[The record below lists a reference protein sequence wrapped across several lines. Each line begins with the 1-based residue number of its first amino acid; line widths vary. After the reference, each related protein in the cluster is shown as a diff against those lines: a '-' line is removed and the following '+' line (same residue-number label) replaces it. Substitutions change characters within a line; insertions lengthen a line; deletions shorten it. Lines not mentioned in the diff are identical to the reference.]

1 MLLRA
6 LALLAVGN
14 SLFCAAHSQTN
25 WRRTESVTLGP
36 SAARIEV
43 SSTHR
48 IRVIVNS
55 GPRKTLV
62 GADMNPDSV
71 RSWAQSVHSE
81 LDAPKSLSYEF
92 ENTIQLQ
99 PAAKGTDSAGYIVTI
114 ADSVGETLPA
124 FATLIQTE
132 ALLGALT
139 RAANRILLLPE
150 SELKQSGP
158 LPEDS
163 ALIACDHVRDS
174 ILTQVPPE
182 RWPYARSVVRP
193 AHYPKVPSDAPP
205 GIPISASLVVLPDGS
220 LVLSSFKVTGT
231 TNVEYKEAALEFLSK
246 QQWTPATVSGCP
258 VVSHAGF
265 VVTFLG
271 ITRRKWP

>member
-1 MLLRA
+1 MSPQFAVAPPIRSQSAIRNTRLSQSLSGGEFSRQHRSETTMRLRA
-6 LALLAVGN
+6 LTLLVVGN
-14 SLFCAAHSQTN
+14 SLFNAAHSQTN

-55 GPRKTLV
+55 GPTKTLV

-71 RSWAQSVHSE
+71 RSWAQSVQRE
-81 LDAPKSLSYEF
+81 LDEPKSLSYEF

-124 FATLIQTE
+124 FASLIQTE
-132 ALLGALT
+132 GLLGALT

-150 SELKQSGP
+150 AELTKSGP

-182 RWPYARSVVRP
+182 RWPNARPVVRLS
-193 AHYPKVPSDAPP
+193 HYPRVPSDGPA
-205 GIPISASLVVLPDGS
+205 GVPISDSLVVLSDGS
-220 LVLSSFKVTGT
+220 LVLSSFKVT
-231 TNVEYKEAALEFLSK
+231 
-246 QQWTPATVSGCP
+246 
-258 VVSHAGF
+258 
-265 VVTFLG
+265 
-271 ITRRKWP
+271 R